1 MNQIL
6 FFVLIAILLFA
17 IYGSFNLSMV
27 DYKKKN
33 VCPKVFGIPAC
44 YLVFVFFVL
53 ALVAHVFNGVFADN
67 LWYYAF
73 IAVPFLLAL
82 TGTLTELSGKEICP
96 RTPGGTPMCYISLGL
111 CSTLLLIKFGEVTV
125 L

>member
-6 FFVLIAILLFA
+6 YFALIAILLFA

-67 LWYYAF
+67 LWYYAS
-73 IAVPFLLAL
+73 VSYTHL
-82 TGTLTELSGKEICP
+82 TLPTKA
-96 RTPGGTPMCYISLGL
+96 
-111 CSTLLLIKFGEVTV
+111 
-125 L
+125 